1 VTDSDLPSLAPLPY
15 ESDISP
21 AAPALPASTR
31 SGLGEFVWEI
41 LQTLILAGLLI
52 IFFRAFIFQ
61 NYLVEGNSML
71 PTLEPQERLIVGRIH
86 YLIGQPQRGDV
97 IVFQF
102 PQDPERDFVKRV
114 IGLPGETVTIE
125 QGQVFIDGRPLP
137 AETYVVHADSRSAG
151 PVTLA
156 AGEYWVM
163 GDNRA
168 GSSDSRSWGPLQ
180 KRLIIG
186 KAWFVYL
193 PLSRIGLVSHPDLEP
208 GA

>member
-1 VTDSDLPSLAPLPY
+1 VTNSDLPSLAPAPTVYEPDLPTAP
-15 ESDISP
+15 P
-21 AAPALPASTR
+21 AANA
-31 SGLGEFVWEI
+31 GLGEFVWEI

-52 IFFRAFIFQ
+52 IFFRTFIFQ
-61 NYLVEGNSML
+61 NYLVDGNSML
-71 PTLEPQERLIVGRIH
+71 PTLQPAERLIVGRVN
-86 YLIGQPQRGDV
+86 YLVGQPQRGDV

-102 PQDPERDFVKRV
+102 PQDPDRDFVKRI

-125 QGQVFIDGRPLP
+125 NGQVFIDGRPLP
-137 AETYVVHADSRSAG
+137 SETYVVHTDTRSAG

-156 AGEYWVM
+156 ADEFWVM

-180 KRLIIG
+180 KRFIIG
-186 KAWFVYL
+186 KAWFVYF
-193 PLSRIGLVSHPDLEP
+193 PFNQIGLIFHPDLEP